1 MQETGK
7 ENAKQ
12 DRKNNKKKWMILAV
26 CAFAA
31 AILLIG
37 FIAGTWWMEKKA
49 EQEYLAMQEKNAEKR
64 QKVPEEEKK
73 IDIPV
78 DFDSLQK
85 ENPDIYAWITIPD
98 TVIDY
103 PIVQSSEDNAYYLN
117 HSAEKTDSASGAI
130 YSENYNKKNF
140 DDPITL
146 LYGHNM
152 KDGSMFAGLH
162 KYEEDTYYIKRIIGL
177 PGETVQIAD
186 GEIYINGEVL
196 EESYGREVMQDA
208 GLAAEPITL
217 GDDEYFVLGDNRNYS
232 SDSRDPSV
240 ALIHRKEI
248 IGRAWLRI
256 WPLDSFGILK
266 HQ

>member
-1 MQETGK
+1 MEQRDNREDIET
-7 ENAKQ
+7 
-12 DRKNNKKKWMILAV
+12 
-26 CAFAA
+26 
-31 AILLIG
+31 
-37 FIAGTWWMEKKA
+37 
-49 EQEYLAMQEKNAEKR
+49 
-64 QKVPEEEKK
+64 EEKPNVMRELLGMLVYVGIVLAITFLIITFVGQRTHVSGESMENTLDDGDQLIVDK
-73 IDIPV
+73 LTYRFHDPERFDI
-78 DFDSLQK
+78 
-85 ENPDIYAWITIPD
+85 
-98 TVIDY
+98 
-103 PIVQSSEDNAYYLN
+103 IVFPFRYKDN
-117 HSAEKTDSASGAI
+117 
-130 YSENYNKKNF
+130 
-140 DDPITL
+140 
-146 LYGHNM
+146 
-152 KDGSMFAGLH
+152 
-162 KYEEDTYYIKRIIGL
+162 TYYIKRIIGL

-208 GLAAEPITL
+208 GLAAGPITL